1 MDAILNILVI
11 GFAGLIA
18 YWWANQGL
26 FSSILHL
33 MCVICAGVLAF
44 ATWEPATEIFAG
56 AGSLLPYAK
65 GIGLLLP
72 FAVYLFVLRLLAD
85 KLAPDNLNFPH
96 WANLSLGGAFGAAS
110 GVLTV
115 GIAVI
120 GIGYTHSSRDILGV
134 VGSARSTSTRG
145 QPKLDSTAL
154 WVPMHL
160 VAGEF
165 FATLSRGSFAP
176 TLSRPTLASEYP
188 MMAQQALGLHRDTY
202 SKAGR
207 LARTSAS
214 AGAIRIDRAMLAND
228 VALPDNRTISAYLID
243 VHFDSGATTEGQGF
257 AISASQLR
265 LVGNATGKTGAG
277 SGIAYPI
284 AWAQPNT
291 AGGRAVF
298 MFDDLGHFIS
308 GPPGTQTLDATL
320 IYPADAFPTNAPPRF
335 LSAMGLRLPFPK
347 VDQQSTGAAAMAM
360 IMGGDAGGG
369 AVKAPAG
376 TMTINPEDLAVND
389 SIMPANADLNNLG
402 AMDVKD
408 GNYLFQGIGEYEQGG
423 FRGNKGVIVKGIWAP
438 PNTRV
443 IRLNIARG
451 GASSIDMWNDRSKVR
466 ETAGDEANLMLVDD
480 LGRTYFPIGYLH
492 ATATG
497 DRRVTIAL
505 QRDGAYYQIGK
516 FPNLSS
522 SGSDKLYAIFTPA
535 IGRTIV
541 GIKLGNEWVATAN
554 LLVPNPS

>member
-1 MDAILNILVI
+1 MDAILNLLVI

-26 FSSILHL
+26 YSSVLHL
-33 MCVICAGVLAF
+33 ACVICAGVLAF
-44 ATWEPATEIFAG
+44 ATWEPITGIFAG
-56 AGSLLPYAK
+56 VPSLLAYSK

-96 WANLSLGGAFGAAS
+96 WANLSLGGAFGVAS

-115 GIAVI
+115 GIALI
-120 GIGYTHSSRDILGV
+120 GIGHTHSSKDLLGV
-134 VGSARSTSTRG
+134 TGAVRTTNTRG

-154 WVPMHL
+154 WIPVHIMTGNFY
-160 VAGEF
+160 AM
-165 FATLSRGSFAP
+165 LSKSAFAP

-188 MMAQQALGLHRDTY
+188 MIGQQALGLHRDTY
-202 SKAGR
+202 SKTGR
-207 LARTSAS
+207 LARTTAAPGS
-214 AGAIRIDRAMLAND
+214 IRIDSAMLTSEI
-228 VALPDNRTISAYLID
+228 ALPDNRTISAYLVN
-243 VHFDSGATTEGQGF
+243 VHFDAGATTEGQGF

-265 LVGNATGKTGAG
+265 LVGSATGKSGPG

-284 AWAQPNT
+284 AWAQPNA

-298 MFDDLGHFIS
+298 MFDDLGHFVS
-308 GPPGTQTLDATL
+308 SPPGTQTLDATL
-320 IYPADAFPTNAPPRF
+320 IYPADAFAANAPPRF
-335 LSAMGLRLPFPK
+335 LNAVGLRIPFPK
-347 VDQQSTGAAAMAM
+347 IDQQSTGPQAMAM
-360 IMGGDAGGG
+360 LMGGTADGG

-376 TMTINPEDLAVND
+376 TMAVNPEDLVVND

-402 AMDVKD
+402 AMEVKD
-408 GNYLFQGIGEYEQGG
+408 GNYLFQGLGEYEQGG

-451 GASSIDMWNDRSKVR
+451 SSSSIDLWNDRSKVR
-466 ETAGDEANLMLVDD
+466 ETAGEEAKLMLVDD
-480 LGRTYFPIGYLH
+480 LGRTYFPIGYIH

-497 DRRVTIAL
+497 DRRVNIAL
-505 QRDGAYYQIGK
+505 QRDGGYYEIGK

-541 GIKLGNEWVATAN
+541 GIKLGDQWVATAN
-554 LLVPNPS
+554 LPVPNPS

>member
-1 MDAILNILVI
+1 M
-11 GFAGLIA
+11 
-18 YWWANQGL
+18 
-26 FSSILHL
+26 
-33 MCVICAGVLAF
+33 
-44 ATWEPATEIFAG
+44 
-56 AGSLLPYAK
+56 
-65 GIGLLLP
+65 
-72 FAVYLFVLRLLAD
+72 
-85 KLAPDNLNFPH
+85 
-96 WANLSLGGAFGAAS
+96 
-110 GVLTV
+110 LTV
-115 GIAVI
+115 GIALI
-120 GIGYTHSSRDILGV
+120 GIGYTHSSKDILGV
-134 VGSARSTSTRG
+134 TGAARSTNTRG
-145 QPKLDSTAL
+145 QPKLDTTAL
-154 WVPMHL
+154 WIPMHI
-160 VAGEF
+160 VAGDF
-165 FATLSRGSFAP
+165 YATLSKNAFAP
-176 TLSRPTLASEYP
+176 TLSRPSLATEYP
-188 MMAQQALGLHRDTY
+188 MIAQQALGLHRDTY

-207 LARTSAS
+207 LARTNAAPGSIS
-214 AGAIRIDRAMLAND
+214 INKAMLATD
-228 VALPDNRTISAYLID
+228 VALPDNRTISAYLVD

-265 LVGNATGKTGAG
+265 LVGNATGKSGAG
-277 SGIAYPI
+277 SGIGYPI

-298 MFDDLGHFIS
+298 MFDDLGHFVS
-308 GPPGTQTLDATL
+308 SPPGTQTLDATL
-320 IYPADAFPTNAPPRF
+320 IYPADPFPTNAPPRF
-335 LSAMGLRLPFPK
+335 LSALGLRIPFPK
-347 VDQQSTGAAAMAM
+347 IDQQSTGAAAMAM
-360 IMGGDAGGG
+360 IMGGDAAGG

-376 TMTINPEDLAVND
+376 TMAINPDDLAVND

-451 GASSIDMWNDRSKVR
+451 GSSSIDLWNDRSKVR
-466 ETAGDEANLMLVDD
+466 ETAGDEANLMLIDD
-480 LGRTYFPIGYLH
+480 LGRTYFPIGYIH

-541 GIKLGNEWVATAN
+541 GIKLGNEWVATASM
-554 LLVPNPS
+554 LVPNPS